1 MREMFHNIMIK
12 GMDESKCIQYTD
24 KTVNVNS
31 RVIGEYRLHTIDV
44 RVNGYLLRKEKLII
58 LT

>member
-1 MREMFHNIMIK
+1 MFHNIMIK